1 MTDRQKE
8 ILYKLIQEY
17 ISSAMPI
24 SSGYLTSKN
33 AFDVSSATMRNEMN
47 ELEKSGFLDQ
57 LHVSSGRVPT
67 DKAYRFFVDK
77 SLAIVNKNEVSNQ
90 KLKKQFLKDVEGV
103 LEKHDFFKRIQE
115 LAKTISQTSGSLVL
129 IYFPEDN
136 LVLSEGWDKVLLQP
150 EFNDP
155 QYTKNFVK
163 MISKLEK
170 NMDKIIS
177 MYQKTKDP
185 DKILIYI
192 GQEIGFN
199 EAKDFSILISKC
211 SISKQE
217 KTSYLSLIGPK
228 RMSYQRNIGLIK
240 EANKCLTNEYGKK

>member
-17 ISSAMPI
+17 VSSAMPI
-24 SSGYLTSKN
+24 SSGYLTTK
-33 AFDVSSATMRNEMN
+33 AFDVSPATMRNEMN

-67 DKAYRFFVDK
+67 DKAYRFFVDQ
-77 SLAIVNKNEVSNQ
+77 SLAITNQ
-90 KLKKQFLKDVEGV
+90 NQLSDQKIKKQFLKDIEGV
-103 LEKHDFFKRIQE
+103 LEKHDFLKRIQE

-129 IYFPEDN
+129 VYFPNDN
-136 LVLSEGWDKVLLQP
+136 LVLNEGWDKVLLQP

-155 QYTKNFVK
+155 KYTKNFIK

-170 NMDKIIS
+170 NMDKIIT

-185 DKILIYI
+185 DKILVYI
-192 GQEIGFN
+192 GKEIGFE

-211 SISKQE
+211 SITKQE
-217 KTSYLSLIGPK
+217 KTSYLALIGPK
-228 RMSYQRNIGLIK
+228 RMSYQRNISLISQ
-240 EANKCLTNEYGKK
+240 ANKCLSK